1 MDDVG
6 LEPVLVGPAYLQPV
20 LAVDVVVELLIR
32 PGAVTQQT
40 LDAALTENIIT
51 NLIVK
56 KLCSIISENLRMTLM
71 RERKG
76 YDRIFPRSLTVSA
89 LILRYRI
96 AGCWLT

>member
-1 MDDVG
+1 MDDVF

-89 LILRYRI
+89 LMLRYRI

>member
-56 KLCSIISENLRMTLM
+56 KIVFDNF
-71 RERKG
+71 RKFTHDLDEG
-76 YDRIFPRSLTVSA
+76 KKRL
-89 LILRYRI
+89 
-96 AGCWLT
+96 